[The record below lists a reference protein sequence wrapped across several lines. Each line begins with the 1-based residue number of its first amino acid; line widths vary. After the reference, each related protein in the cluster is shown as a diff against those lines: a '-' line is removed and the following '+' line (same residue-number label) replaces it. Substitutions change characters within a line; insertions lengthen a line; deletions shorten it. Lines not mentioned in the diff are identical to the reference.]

1 MKLKTLA
8 NRSLMRIL
16 KQMLKL
22 YIYIFLAAGIFYLY
36 MLAFD
41 PYDGRDAVKLGR
53 FMLATS
59 FVVFIFHKVFLGND
73 KEKCK

>member
-1 MKLKTLA
+1 
-8 NRSLMRIL
+8 MRIL

-22 YIYIFLAAGIFYLY
+22 YGFIFLAIATFYLY
-36 MLAFD
+36 LLAFD

-59 FVVFIFHKVFLGND
+59 FVVFIFHKVFLN
-73 KEKCK
+73 KEQTNNEN